1 MYLRCTLTDTFL
13 ALTTLPPNTT
23 ETVPDTT
30 DASVGDNITES
41 RNDKFF
47 DVMGVEGITLHMGGY
62 LLTVQSMEMMSYF
75 LFFWPLFSAI

>member
-75 LFFWPLFSAI
+75 